1 MIAMLRQQTT
11 PRLVLSLRT
20 GEFRD
25 IVYVI
30 CQGPAITGMNCEL
43 CSRLPLYGQVVLL
56 GNSDQHAVPVAEV
69 AESSG
74 ARDRHRIT
82 RRPAHHVAG
91 KTPMACTRTA
101 GPPKPAVNV
110 FRSLG

>member
-1 MIAMLRQQTT
+1 
-11 PRLVLSLRT
+11 
-20 GEFRD
+20 
-25 IVYVI
+25 
-30 CQGPAITGMNCEL
+30 
-43 CSRLPLYGQVVLL
+43 VVLL

-91 KTPMACTRTA
+91 KTPMACTAPT
-101 GPPKPAVNV
+101 GPPSPPRTWSGA
-110 FRSLG
+110 SA